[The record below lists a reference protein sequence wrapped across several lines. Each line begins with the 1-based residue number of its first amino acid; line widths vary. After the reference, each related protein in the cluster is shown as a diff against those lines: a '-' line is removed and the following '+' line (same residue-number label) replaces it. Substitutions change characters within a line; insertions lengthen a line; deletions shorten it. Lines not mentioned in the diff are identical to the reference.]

1 MLHIKRSGLNGT
13 KTSVEGFR
21 GDRAN
26 RDDSPTFG
34 EAAGPELPY
43 LRAIQVRALSGLLG
57 ASLQDETPGAEVIEE
72 FSLARFAAVKSVL

>member
-1 MLHIKRSGLNGT
+1 MARRQASKGSEGTEQIETILLLLEKPLALN
-13 KTSVEGFR
+13 FL
-21 GDRAN
+21 N
-26 RDDSPTFG
+26 
-34 EAAGPELPY
+34 